1 MRLTEGQVNESEST
15 VYVFGDFRIDA
26 SSRQLQRSDGTPV
39 PLTPRVFGTLLLLV
53 QHAGEVLGKDLMMAK
68 IWPNRIVE
76 ENNLSQNISLLR
88 RVLGANAGDHRY
100 ILTEPGQGYRFVE
113 PVRLDGGHINTA
125 LADERPLAEL
135 PAASHGTITVGDG
148 DGDGDT
154 SSASLDA
161 HRKRKPWRSRALAIG
176 MVAMLLVGLIGVW
189 FWRTHGAPASAT
201 PSLAVLPFKPL
212 QTGAGNAV
220 LQLGMADTL
229 ITKLSTNPHVVVRS
243 LGVVRRFG
251 GADQDALAA
260 GRQLGV
266 DSVLEGYIQQQDD
279 RVRVNVR
286 LLAVPSGA
294 TLWVDSFDASF
305 GNVLTLQDAI
315 AEKVTSALS
324 LKLDRDERRRMQ
336 NNYTSNVAAYQ
347 SYLQGRYHLQNSTA
361 PELVAAIDLFQQ
373 ALKIDPG
380 YALAYVGLAESYRRQ
395 AIISDAD
402 PQIVLPLAKAAALHA
417 LKLDDTLAEAYV
429 PLGFVHFW
437 YDWDW
442 PAAEAAFKR
451 GIALQ
456 PNFVD
461 LHFGY
466 AALLSNLGRND
477 EALRES
483 QRARELD
490 PLSPLYVALEASFVA
505 YAGHE
510 DEARQQLQGVLRAHP
525 GFWIAHLAL
534 GWLDTNAA
542 RYADAVNDF
551 RKASQL
557 SGGNQQAA
565 SMLGFALAKAGRKSE
580 AQTLLASLLA
590 RSQREYL
597 PATSIAT
604 IYCGLGDDD
613 EAIAWLERGYAAR
626 DVRMT
631 FLRVDRRWDSL
642 RGDPRFDALMHKL
655 HL

>member
-1 MRLTEGQVNESEST
+1 MNESESA

-39 PLTPRVFGTLLLLV
+39 PLTPRVFDTLLLLV
-53 QHAGEVLGKDLMMAK
+53 QHGGEVLGKDVMMEK
-68 IWPNRIVE
+68 IWPGRIVE

-100 ILTEPGQGYRFVE
+100 ILTEPGQGYRFIE
-113 PVRLDGGHINTA
+113 PVQVRNGATEAPGINGQPRAQQLDADLGDSNIDVASTSPTSAGPARKTRHILVITTA
-125 LADERPLAEL
+125 LIVAVLIV
-135 PAASHGTITVGDG
+135 AAAGWW
-148 DGDGDT
+148 
-154 SSASLDA
+154 
-161 HRKRKPWRSRALAIG
+161 WRSQAAHP
-176 MVAMLLVGLIGVW
+176 AM
-189 FWRTHGAPASAT
+189 

-212 QTGAGNAV
+212 QAGATDAV

-260 GRQLGV
+260 GRKLGV
-266 DSVLEGYIQQQDD
+266 DSVLEGYIQRQGD

-315 AEKVTSALS
+315 AERVTSALS

-336 NNYTSNVAAYQ
+336 NNYTSNVTAYQ
-347 SYLQGRYHLQNSTA
+347 LYLQGRFHLQNATS

-373 ALKIDPG
+373 ALKVDPD

-402 PQIVLPLAKAAALHA
+402 PQIVLPLAKTAALHA

-490 PLSPLYVALEASFVA
+490 PTSPLYVALEASFVA
-505 YAGHE
+505 YAGHD

-542 RYADAVNDF
+542 RYADAINDF
-551 RKASQL
+551 RKASDL
-557 SGGNQQAA
+557 SAGNQQAV
-565 SMLGFALAKAGRKSE
+565 SMLGFALAKAGKKPE
-580 AQTLLASLLA
+580 ARALLASLLA

-604 IYCGLGDDD
+604 IYCGLGDND
-613 EAIAWLERGYAAR
+613 EAIAWL
-626 DVRMT
+626 
-631 FLRVDRRWDSL
+631 
-642 RGDPRFDALMHKL
+642 
-655 HL
+655 